1 MVKSWILDYSTPTSL
16 ETSSAVAN
24 VGYIRE
30 VLVVRKGVE
39 TPIEILTSRQTTNS
53 SKVVNALFDVGV
65 TRVGFKE
72 QEDLDLSLV
81 KLKGEFFTVIVE
93 GFEIEDIEAKNL
105 GEFNGVF
112 VFESTN
118 LEPAITYNQ
127 IEVYSLTTDGYTA
140 GEIIGKLVVG
150 SEFRNLQYTT
160 TNNNVSYVEDIG
172 TANGLYNKKGTVFGR
187 DDFQGIRLVSAF
199 CNGEGISKPYIL
211 EEIKVLTQASNLKM
225 LGTSLAWNIND
236 TQLVDAVNTNFITEN
251 YVTTGLITSFEY
263 NVSLGT
269 DNSAFASSLDVK
281 VSTPVFKIKMEITA

>member
-39 TPIEILTSRQTTNS
+39 TPIEILTSRQTLNS

-236 TQLVDAVNTNFITEN
+236 TQLVDTVNTNFITEN